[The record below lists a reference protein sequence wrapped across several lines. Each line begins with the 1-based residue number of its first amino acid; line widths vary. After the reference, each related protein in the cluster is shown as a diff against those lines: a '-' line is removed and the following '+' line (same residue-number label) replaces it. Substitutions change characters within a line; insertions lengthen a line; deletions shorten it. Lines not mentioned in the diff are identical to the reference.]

1 MLPMTWMLCFMLT
14 YIPWKSPFA
23 TCKLKS
29 FLKYIDD
36 LLISF
41 FSLDLIE
48 SPRNYM
54 LFKQSERP
62 SAVYTIF
69 RKRCRANLSLFRTN
83 CIIKTTKM
91 RLYILKRLYII
102 CYLLVSSFC
111 LTVTSLS
118 LTGWRTNVA

>member
-1 MLPMTWMLCFMLT
+1 MLCFMLT
-14 YIPWKSPFA
+14 YLPWKSPFA

-48 SPRNYM
+48 SPCNYM

-62 SAVYTIF
+62 SAVYAIS
-69 RKRCRANLSLFRTN
+69 RKKCRADLSLFRTD

-91 RLYILKRLYII
+91 RLYILKRIYIT

-111 LTVTSLS
+111 LTVTSLI
-118 LTGWRTNVA
+118 LTRWRTNVPKVLL